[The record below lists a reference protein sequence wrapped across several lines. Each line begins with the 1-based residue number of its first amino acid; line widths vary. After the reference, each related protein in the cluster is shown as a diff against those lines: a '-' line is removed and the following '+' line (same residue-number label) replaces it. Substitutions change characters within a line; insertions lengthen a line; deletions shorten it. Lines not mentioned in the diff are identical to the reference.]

1 MRRFYLFAPALL
13 LCLVSCMKEQNPG
26 TEDGTFSPVQGQS
39 LFVVNEGSFGSG
51 NSSLSCYDAVSQTV
65 TNGVFSMANGV
76 PLGDTGQSMTIHG
89 DNGWVVVN
97 NSKIIFAVGLSDM
110 KEKGRI
116 TGLTSPRNIA
126 FVSDTKAYVTDLY
139 DTKITIVNPQ
149 TYQVTGWIETEAST
163 EQMIISDGYMYVNC
177 WSYGTEILKIDLA
190 SDAIVKRIKV
200 GIQPCSMA
208 LDSQNRLWVLTDGGG
223 WKGNPAGYEKP
234 GMSRIGL
241 NDGEVDAE
249 WEFDDYTPVSDLTVS
264 SDGNTLYW
272 LRSGVCK
279 MNINAT
285 DLPSEPLIPNSSG
298 QTFYSLTVSPSDG
311 DIYVGDAIDYS
322 QNGKVYRYSADGTLK
337 SEFSVGI
344 CPGAF
349 CWY

>member
-26 TEDGTFSPVQGQS
+26 TEDRTFSPVQGQS

-223 WKGNPAGYEKP
+223 WEGNPAGYESP
-234 GMSRIGL
+234 GMSRIDL
-241 NDGEVDAE
+241 STGEVDAE
-249 WEFDDYTPVSDLTVS
+249 WEFDDYTSVSDLTVS
-264 SDGNTLYW
+264 HDGNTLYW

-279 MNINAT
+279 MDINAT

-311 DIYVGDAIDYS
+311 DIYAGDAIDYS

>member
-1 MRRFYLFAPALL
+1 MRRIYLFLPALL
-13 LCLVSCMKEQNPG
+13 VGLVSCMKENTPES
-26 TEDGTFSPVQGQS
+26 EDFDFVPVNG
-39 LFVVNEGSFGSG
+39 LYVVNEGSFGSG
-51 NSSLSCYDAVSQTV
+51 NSSLSYYDIKSGEVE
-65 TNGVFSMANGV
+65 NNVFYRANGFR
-76 PLGDTGQSMTIHG
+76 LGDTGQSMTVYG
-89 DNGWVVVN
+89 DRGWVVVN
-97 NSKIIFAVGLSDM
+97 NSKVIFAVGLSDM

-126 FVSDTKAYVTDLY
+126 FVSDAKAYVTDLY

-149 TYQVTGWIETEAST
+149 TYQVTGSIETGAST

-190 SDAIVKRIKV
+190 SDTIVKRIKV

-208 LDSQNRLWVLTDGGG
+208 IDSMNRLWVLTDGGG
-223 WKGNPAGYEKP
+223 WAGNPAGYEKP

-249 WEFDDYTPVSDLTVS
+249 WEFDDYTSVSDLAVS
-264 SDGNTLYW
+264 RDGNTLYW
-272 LRSGVCK
+272 LRSGVCT
-279 MNINAT
+279 MDITAT
-285 DLPSEPLIPNSSG
+285 ELPSEPLISNSSG
-298 QTFYSLTVSPSDG
+298 QIFYSLTVCPSDG

-322 QNGKVYRYSADGTLK
+322 QNGKVYRYSSDGTLK

>member
-1 MRRFYLFAPALL
+1 MRRFYLFVPALL
-13 LCLVSCMKEQNPG
+13 LCLASCMKENSPEE
-26 TEDGTFSPVQGQS
+26 EDFDFVSPNG
-39 LFVVNEGSFGSG
+39 LYVVNEGSFGSG
-51 NSSLSCYDAVSQTV
+51 NSSLSYYDIKSGEVE
-65 TNGVFSMANGV
+65 NNVFYRANGFR
-76 PLGDTGQSMTIHG
+76 LGDTGQSMTVHNG
-89 DNGWVVVN
+89 KGWVVVN
-97 NSKIIFAVGLSDM
+97 NSNVIFAVDLSDM

-223 WKGNPAGYEKP
+223 WEGNPAGYEKP
-234 GMSRIGL
+234 GMFRIDL
-241 NDGEVDAE
+241 NNGEVDTE
-249 WEFDDYTPVSDLTVS
+249 WEFDDYTSVSDLTVS
-264 SDGNTLYW
+264 HDGNTLYW

-279 MNINAT
+279 MDINAT

>member
-1 MRRFYLFAPALL
+1 MRRIYLFLPALL
-13 LCLVSCMKEQNPG
+13 VGLVSCMKEQNPG
-26 TEDGTFSPVQGQS
+26 GENFSFTPVRGQS
-39 LFVVNEGSFGSG
+39 LFVVNEGGFGAG
-51 NSSLSCYDAVSQTV
+51 NSSLSCYDIRTEVV
-65 TNGVFSMANGV
+65 TGDIFRRVNGV
-76 PLGDTGQSMTIHG
+76 PLGDVAQSMTVYG
-89 DNGWVVVN
+89 DTGWVVVN
-97 NSKIIFAVGLSDM
+97 NSKVIFAVGLSDM

-149 TYQVTGWIETEAST
+149 TYQVTGAIETGAST

-208 LDSQNRLWVLTDGGG
+208 LDSMNRLWVLTDGGG
-223 WKGNPAGYEKP
+223 WAGNPAGYEKP

-249 WEFDDYTPVSDLTVS
+249 WEFDDYTSVSDLAVS
-264 SDGNTLYW
+264 RDGNTLYW
-272 LRSGVCK
+272 LRSGVCT
-279 MNINAT
+279 MDINAT

-298 QTFYSLTVSPSDG
+298 QTFYSLVVSPSDG